1 MVGPGRGRQ
10 GVVVPV
16 VGRVRVAVVVVVVVV
31 TVAALVAVVAA
42 VGVVLVGRDPE
53 EPVPGRAG
61 EGAAAGGA
69 VGQAQGLDV
78 GG

>member
-1 MVGPGRGRQ
+1 MVVTVAGL
-10 GVVVPV
+10 
-16 VGRVRVAVVVVVVVV
+16 VAVVVI
-31 TVAALVAVVAA
+31 
-42 VGVVLVGRDPE
+42 GVVLVGCDPE

-69 VGQAQGLDV
+69 VGQAQSLDV